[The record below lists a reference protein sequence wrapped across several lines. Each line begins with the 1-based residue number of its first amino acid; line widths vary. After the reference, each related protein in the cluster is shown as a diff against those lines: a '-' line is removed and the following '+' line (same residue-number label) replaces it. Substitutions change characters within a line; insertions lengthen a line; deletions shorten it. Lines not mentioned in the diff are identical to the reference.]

1 MVPGL
6 VVKHD
11 IVLLFSHLNLFI
23 LPIQRSCLHPTSLL
37 LLLDEKILFFLM
49 VFNDILNFVLK
60 LDDRLS

>member
-11 IVLLFSHLNLFI
+11 IVLLFGHLNLFI
-23 LPIQRSCLHPTSLL
+23 LPIQRSRLHPTSLL